1 MKPDS
6 VSIEGKSTQSINTA
20 KLNTVENPAQ
30 CRLIGVK
37 RITLDGV
44 EDVYNME
51 VEKNHNFA
59 VNGGYIVHN
68 CMDAIRYLCYTLHI
82 TKKQSEY
89 MASLD

>member
-1 MKPDS
+1 MKLES
-6 VSIEGKSTQSINTA
+6 ASIAGKSTQSINTA
-20 KLNTVENPAQ
+20 KLNTAEHPAQ

-82 TKKQSEY
+82 TKKHAEY
-89 MASLD
+89 MAVWD